1 MGITVTTTP
10 TGTYPSGRYYS
21 RVGIENI
28 YGQNNVRQWSNK
40 EGDANTADDAAITAA
55 GVWAENQLDRRL
67 RAAGYAAPLASTSKD
82 FAVWCDL
89 VNELAGVRLYMGRGE
104 VPQTQ
109 GNAIAGQMESHR
121 KHVEDELEE
130 MLRPYVPG
138 TGLDCPRAMG
148 IVDAPVSIAPE
159 ADPITEERRRL
170 YGKGL
175 TGGFGWHFGW

>member
-1 MGITVTTTP
+1 MGNTFTTTP

-40 EGDANTADDAAITAA
+40 ENDAANTADDAAITAA

-67 RAAGYAAPLASTSKD
+67 RAAGYATPLASTSND

-109 GNAIAGQMESHR
+109 GSGIAGQMESHR
-121 KHVEDELEE
+121 QNVEKEL
-130 MLRPYVPG
+130 
-138 TGLDCPRAMG
+138 
-148 IVDAPVSIAPE
+148 
-159 ADPITEERRRL
+159 RRL
-170 YGKGL
+170 LHSVNPIDALPLSSRAVTIYDPRTQARADGYPQVL
-175 TGGFGWHFGW
+175 PNLNYFP